1 MVISQGDVVWVD
13 LPPPRGS
20 APAGRRPALVLQHDR
35 FNRTKLNTIVVAAIT
50 SNLKYAALPGNVRLR
65 RGEAGLP
72 RASVVNVTQIA
83 TVDRGQIGAR
93 LGEVAPARLREV
105 WDGVMLVLAP
115 EAMGALAPGV
125 GRAGVARAGRVGHY
139 LAREPRLREAT

>member
-1 MVISQGDVVWVD
+1 VVISPGDVVWVD

-35 FNRTKLNTIVVAAIT
+35 FNRTRLNTIVVAAIT

-83 TVDRGQIGAR
+83 TVDRGQVGAR
-93 LGEVAPARLREV
+93 LGQLASGRLQEV
-105 WDGVMLVLAP
+105 WSGVLLVLAP
-115 EAMGALAPGV
+115 ESS
-125 GRAGVARAGRVGHY
+125 AG
-139 LAREPRLREAT
+139 